1 METSHQAT
9 FGERP
14 TTQFDALASLI
25 RQYLGEMSN
34 TQTLLSSTRKE
45 LLIERERVK
54 TAAGEVRQKRVN
66 AGNAEARFMNHVRE
80 FVNNHLEQLPSTL
93 LEAYDKVRETRD
105 GLGEAEADYLQDEED
120 LTGAEWMFMNRENR
134 FYQFDINRILSSPQ
148 LNNPAFPQGQP
159 SETVSKPPIHDLPPC
174 PVGSLSPSQVSKLPP
189 PPPPPHIWTSSL
201 PLMPHVS
208 MSASLLAPIG
218 REHPAVE
225 ELKTLR
231 REFGKLSQR
240 ESYDFEWAGENEA
253 FLAEEDKVREDQ
265 LTASTS
271 DNRDVLLDIFD
282 PEAKAQETKMKEL
295 DLALNE
301 SIPTRRYSDSTHLFS
316 SGSSLSAP
324 MRRTQTERA
333 TPFNRCSPAIG
344 NKIREWSLT
353 QLKQSAVQKRLYLNA
368 LEDNGIDSSAEV
380 DWKVRATRFWSRD
393 SLSEIR
399 DSSELYSA
407 SISKVSYEP
416 GSCDVSSTQSI
427 TSSLLMQHQLEGNIQ
442 PPKPTTVDSRPP
454 ESHEI
459 PRQDCEDGPTIP
471 PLSPTPPP
479 TDRIMKRMEARNEDQ
494 IVSSIKD
501 GLNERQHVLRG
512 GVSSDTGIHQPKCT
526 CLAISDMSPRKDS
539 VQSTHQPGC
548 NMATEHDGQNKTSC
562 SAQEHDDAAS
572 MTEVMMMDRHFDRTH
587 QKRSIDLH
595 PSLPPS
601 SDYGKTVCNKPNFD
615 ITAHSD
621 SLSPCAPLTPLPAT
635 AIKGALNPTA
645 NQITANPRPTT
656 QARRNTITWFRS
668 LFPHSKNKR
677 SKSSPSIG
685 EYHPT
690 THV

>member
-1 METSHQAT
+1 
-9 FGERP
+9 
-14 TTQFDALASLI
+14 
-25 RQYLGEMSN
+25 MSN
-34 TQTLLSSTRKE
+34 TQALLSSTRKE

-54 TAAGEVRQKRVN
+54 TAAGEVRQKRIN

-148 LNNPAFPQGQP
+148 LNNPTFPQGQP

-174 PVGSLSPSQVSKLPP
+174 PVGSLSPSQVARLPP

-201 PLMPHVS
+201 PLIPHVS
-208 MSASLLAPIG
+208 MSASLLAPTG
-218 REHPAVE
+218 REYPAVI
-225 ELKTLR
+225 ELGTLR

-253 FLAEEDKVREDQ
+253 FVAEEDKVCEDQ
-265 LTASTS
+265 VMASTS
-271 DNRDVLLDIFD
+271 DDRDVLLDIFNS
-282 PEAKAQETKMKEL
+282 EAKAQETKMEEL

-316 SGSSLSAP
+316 SGSNLSAP

-344 NKIREWSLT
+344 NKIREWSLMH
-353 QLKQSAVQKRLYLNA
+353 LKQSAVQKRLYLNA

-380 DWKVRATRFWSRD
+380 DWRVRATRFWSKD

-407 SISKVSYEP
+407 SLSKVSYEP
-416 GSCDVSSTQSI
+416 ESCNDVSSTQSI

-459 PRQDCEDGPTIP
+459 PRQDCEDGPTIA

-479 TDRIMKRMEARNEDQ
+479 SDRITERIEAENEEQ

-512 GVSSDTGIHQPKCT
+512 GVSSDMGIHQPKCT
-526 CLAISDMSPRKDS
+526 CLAIGDMSPRKDS

-548 NMATEHDGQNKTSC
+548 DMATEHDGQNKTYR

-572 MTEVMMMDRHFDRTH
+572 MTEVTMMDRHFDQTH
-587 QKRSIDLH
+587 QSRSFDLH
-595 PSLPPS
+595 PSLPTS
-601 SDYGKTVCNKPNFD
+601 SDYGKIVCNKPNFD

-621 SLSPCAPLTPLPAT
+621 SPSPCAPLTPLPAT

-645 NQITANPRPTT
+645 NQITPKLRPTP

-690 THV
+690 THM